1 MILLY
6 DRTSDLVCI
15 DEARKHLFTKKGR
28 AMDAIPPTRAAL
40 VSTFKGQ
47 YTKVVIAGERRSKFP
62 LIFPLQETGDGLT
75 PITRNLC
82 GLPDLKQA
90 NHPGSYCAVAARK
103 GAEGSASAKEQL

>member
-1 MILLY
+1 MIVQVIWSALMKLASTFLPRRDEPWMPFLLLEQPLY
-6 DRTSDLVCI
+6 
-15 DEARKHLFTKKGR
+15 
-28 AMDAIPPTRAAL
+28 
-40 VSTFKGQ
+40 STFKGQ
-47 YTKVVIAGERRSKFP
+47 YTKVVIAVERRSKFL

-75 PITRNLC
+75 PITGNHC